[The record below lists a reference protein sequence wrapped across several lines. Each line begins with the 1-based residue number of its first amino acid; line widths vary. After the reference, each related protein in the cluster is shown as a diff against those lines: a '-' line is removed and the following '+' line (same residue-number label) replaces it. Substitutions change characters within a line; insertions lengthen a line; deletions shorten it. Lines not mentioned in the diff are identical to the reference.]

1 MVNQADNPFDAARY
15 WEDRLRDSTDLADVG
30 YAGLGE
36 FNAWLYRLRRSVFR
50 RTVAPYLASIR
61 SVIDVGSGSGFYVDR
76 WREAGVP
83 EIKGCD
89 IAAPAVER
97 LRERFPQVE
106 FSQMD
111 IGDPAESLKNWHA
124 DALSAFDVTFHIVDD
139 VRYAQALRNMAAM
152 LRDGGLL
159 FFTDNFIE
167 GPTMRQRHHVS
178 RNRSETEA
186 ALREAGLEVVSVRP
200 SFVLMNEPVDTNRP
214 RAMNAWSRLERLLRR
229 RPAWGYAVGA
239 LLYPFELVAL
249 RLVRGPGPSTKIIV
263 TRKPPRVG

>member
-1 MVNQADNPFDAARY
+1 MVNQADTSFDAAQY
-15 WEDRLRDSTDLADVG
+15 WEDRLRESTDLADVG
-30 YAGLGE
+30 YAGLGS
-36 FNAWLYRLRRSVFR
+36 FNAWLYRLRRRVFWS
-50 RTVAPYLASIR
+50 TVAPYLGSIR
-61 SVIDVGSGSGFYVDR
+61 SVIDVGSGSGFYIDR

-83 EIKGCD
+83 EIRGCD

-106 FSQMD
+106 FTQMD
-111 IGDPAESLKNWHA
+111 IGDPPESVGDWRA

-139 VRYAQALRNMAAM
+139 ARYSQALRNMAAM

-159 FFTDNFIE
+159 FFTDNFIQ
-167 GPTMRQRHHVS
+167 GPTVRQRHHVS

-186 ALREAGLEVVSVRP
+186 ALREAGLEIVSVRP
-200 SFVLMNEPVDTNRP
+200 SFVFMNEPVDTH
-214 RAMNAWSRLERLLRR
+214 RARATNAWSRLERMLRR

-239 LLYPFELVAL
+239 LLYPFELAAL

-263 TRKPPRVG
+263 TRKAPAAQ